1 MTRKLLPLFCVFVA
15 AARLASAQS
24 EVRPEDVL
32 GQDRELTLQQA
43 IALALEYN
51 LNLQIVRND
60 PAIAHERIREAQG
73 VYDPSFSGS
82 FQRGH
87 AETPVASSLQAFFG
101 NTSDRT
107 VDNSWNYGAGL
118 IGVLPY
124 GPSYSSAYTFDH
136 LESTSGIYSLEP
148 QFTGAWTNAVTIP
161 LLRDLYWSTPTYLV
175 ERSKLESQISDSAFN
190 SQLQDGVALVEAA
203 YWNLSAARALE
214 RSTQKGVDT
223 ANDLLEQTK
232 VQYQVGTVSKVL
244 VTQAEAGV
252 AQRESDHI
260 VALNNVHRAQDTLL
274 TAILAP
280 EINDYTTTNIR
291 TEEPTFVD
299 YPVDVQAA
307 VEKARA
313 NRPELTLAQKQL
325 EEAEISEKYA
335 WNQKLPALDVGGSYS
350 MNGLSGT
357 QKVKAGTPVPGLPV
371 ILTPTTTVPDP
382 NVPGGTLNTPVAIPI
397 RPQPDFGFPTGA
409 WGANKGFFSGSG
421 FKGWTLGASLSYP
434 LGNDTADAQYTQRR
448 IELRRAK
455 TSLAREEQDVVL
467 SVRTAVRELQSSIDA
482 VKAAQRARIASEET
496 LRAEEERLRLG
507 DSTPHNVLLFQNDL
521 LTAEGNEITQLQL
534 YRTAISALERA
545 QGTLLEARGISVE
558 NERERGMDKF

>member
-1 MTRKLLPLFCVFVA
+1 MTRKLLPLLCLVA
-15 AARLASAQS
+15 LARLAAAQD
-24 EVRPEDVL
+24 ELHPEDVL

-43 IALALEYN
+43 IGLALQYN

-60 PAIAHERIREAQG
+60 PLLARERIREAQG
-73 VYDPSFSGS
+73 AFDPNLSGA
-82 FQRGH
+82 FQQQH
-87 AETPVASSLQAFFG
+87 TETPVANSLQALFG
-101 NTSDRT
+101 NTADRT
-107 VDNSWNYGAGL
+107 VDDSQNYGAGL
-118 IGVLPY
+118 VGILPY
-124 GPSYSSAYTFDH
+124 GPSYSSGYTFNK
-136 LESTSGIYSLEP
+136 LASTNALFGLKP
-148 QFTGAWTNAVTIP
+148 QYTSAWTNSLTLP

-175 ERSKLESQISDSAFN
+175 ERSKLDSQISDASFN
-190 SQLQDGVALVEAA
+190 SQLQDGVFLVEGS
-203 YWNLSAARALE
+203 YWALSAARALE

-252 AQRESDHI
+252 AQRESEHI
-260 VALNNVHRAQDTLL
+260 SALNSVRRAQDTLL
-274 TAILAP
+274 TAILQP
-280 EINDYTTTNIR
+280 GVNDYSSTNIR

-299 YPVDVQAA
+299 YQVDANAA

-313 NRPELTLAQKQL
+313 SRPELYQVQKQL
-325 EEAEISEKYA
+325 EEAEIAEKWS
-335 WNQKLPALDVGGSYS
+335 WNQKLPAFDVGASYT
-350 MNGLSGT
+350 MNGISGT
-357 QKVKAGTPVPGLPV
+357 QKIPPGTPIGFQDDPN
-371 ILTPTTTVPDP
+371 TPTLFDP
-382 NVPGGTLNTPVAIPI
+382 KQVFEPPFGYGTSPGAAHDRYFAGNGFHNWT
-397 RPQPDFGFPTGA
+397 FGAT
-409 WGANKGFFSGSG
+409 
-421 FKGWTLGASLSYP
+421 LSYP
-434 LGNDTADAQYTQRR
+434 LGNETADSRYIQRK

-521 LTAEGNEITQLQL
+521 LTAESNEITQLQL

-545 QGTLLEARGISVE
+545 QGTLLESRGISVE
-558 NERERGMDKF
+558 NERERGMDKY